1 MGTSSIRHI
10 CEANLVTMLQAE
22 ATFSGVNVY
31 PGDSTADSI
40 MPKVVVICDSANTPA
55 GLPDGLGNY
64 DCQVRAVLHDNA
76 NDVTLTT
83 HRARAAA
90 MVATLSDVAA
100 MTSQF
105 SSQGDAA
112 LYDVTVV
119 SEDQGLDEQ
128 TGAWATVLRVSV
140 LCVLA
145 P

>member
-76 NDVTLTT
+76 NDVSLTT

>member
-10 CEANLVTMLQAE
+10 VEGNLVGMLQAE
-22 ATFSGVNVY
+22 TTFTGVNIY
-31 PGDSTADSI
+31 PGDSTADAV
-40 MPKVVVICDSANTPA
+40 MPKVVVVCDSANTPA

-64 DCQVRAVLHDNA
+64 DCQVRCVLHDNA

-90 MVATLSDVAA
+90 MVATLADVDA
-100 MTSQF
+100 MTAAF
-105 SSQGDAA
+105 STQGDAF
-112 LYDVTVV
+112 LYDVTVM

-128 TGAWATVLRVSV
+128 TGAWATVLRLSV
-140 LCVLA
+140 VCVLA

>member
-10 CEANLVTMLQAE
+10 VEGNLVAMLQAE
-22 ATFSGVNVY
+22 ATFSAVNIY
-31 PGDSTADSI
+31 PGDSTADAV
-40 MPKVVVICDSANTPA
+40 MPKLVVVCDSANTPN

-64 DCQVRAVLHDNA
+64 DCQVRCVLHDNA

-90 MVATLSDVAA
+90 MVATLADLTA
-100 MTSQF
+100 MTTQF
-105 SSQGDAA
+105 ATQGDAL

-128 TGAWATVLRVSV
+128 TGAWATVLRLSV
-140 LCVLA
+140 MCVLA

>member
-22 ATFSGVNVY
+22 ATFTGVNVY

-128 TGAWATVLRVSV
+128 TGAWATVLRLSV

>member
-10 CEANLVTMLQAE
+10 VEGNLVAMLQAE
-22 ATFSGVNVY
+22 ATFSAVNIY
-31 PGDSTADSI
+31 PGDNTADSV

-128 TGAWATVLRVSV
+128 TGAWATVLRVSA